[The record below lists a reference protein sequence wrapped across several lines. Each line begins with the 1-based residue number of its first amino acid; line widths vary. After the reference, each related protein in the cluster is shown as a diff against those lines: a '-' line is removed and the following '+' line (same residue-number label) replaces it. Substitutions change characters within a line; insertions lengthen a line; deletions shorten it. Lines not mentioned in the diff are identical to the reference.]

1 MSNYSITPEMFANI
15 KTSQLE
21 RLLRVGSHPELNGVA
36 ESKETSES
44 QLNLNGL
51 PRDILESIVEN
62 YKKIQP
68 SKYVLRDWVPKDK
81 LSWYILSGN
90 PCATEILMEKAKY
103 ESTLSE
109 EEYELM
115 DEEKK
120 INWMRLCRITE
131 STEILK
137 KYPSK
142 IMWAHLSSNKNP
154 DVVDMIKERIE
165 YEKIN
170 VQDIYEDNDSR
181 VSFNSFCD
189 NKNPQIIEFV
199 KERVEYE
206 NRLSKEDYKN
216 LDICDVLDWSDL
228 SANPNAIELLRANPD
243 KIDGYAMSENPNAI
257 ELLRAYPEK
266 IFWDILSGNPNAI
279 ELLKENPKKIYWS
292 VLSGNPNAI
301 EMLKENPKK
310 INWYMLSRN
319 PNAIEML
326 KENPEKIHWYALSIN
341 PNPTAIELLKANPEK
356 ISWENLSKNEN
367 AFELLKERYEYEM
380 SLSPEEY
387 NNLNSSNKIDWD
399 SLSKNR
405 CIFKMV

>member
-21 RLLRVGSHPELNGVA
+21 RLLHVGSHPEPNGVA
-36 ESKETSES
+36 ESKETSDS
-44 QLNLNGL
+44 QLNLNSL

-81 LSWYILSGN
+81 LNWNILSGN

-103 ESTLSE
+103 ESSLSE

-137 KYPSK
+137 KNPSN
-142 IMWAHLSSNKNP
+142 IMWAYLSSNKNQE
-154 DVVDMIKERIE
+154 VVDMIKERIE

-170 VQDIYEDNDSR
+170 VPDIYEDNR

-189 NKNPQIIEFV
+189 NENPQIIEFV

-216 LDICDVLDWSDL
+216 LDVCDVLDWSYL
-228 SANPNAIELLRANPD
+228 SANPNAIELFRANPD

-266 IFWDILSGNPNAI
+266 IFWDILSGNPGAI

-301 EMLKENPKK
+301 ELLKENPKK

-326 KENPEKIHWYALSIN
+326 KENPEQIDWYALSIN
-341 PNPTAIELLKANPEK
+341 PNPSAIELLKANPEK

-387 NNLNSSNKIDWD
+387 NKLNSSNKIDWD